1 VVWQDSRVCST
12 KSLVAPAYSSLFVK
26 AREGK
31 LAIVFVD
38 DLIITGDDVEEI
50 RQTSVFSR
58 SGE

>member
-1 VVWQDSRVCST
+1 
-12 KSLVAPAYSSLFVK
+12 
-26 AREGK
+26 

>member
-1 VVWQDSRVCST
+1 
-12 KSLVAPAYSSLFVK
+12 VAPAYSSLFVK